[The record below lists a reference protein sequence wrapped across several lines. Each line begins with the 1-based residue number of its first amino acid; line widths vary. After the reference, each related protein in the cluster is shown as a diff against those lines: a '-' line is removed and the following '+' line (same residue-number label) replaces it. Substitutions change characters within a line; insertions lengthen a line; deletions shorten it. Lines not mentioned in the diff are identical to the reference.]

1 MATNKSTLQI
11 TEYSGPKDSEGKP
24 HGYGTAYY
32 KDGSQEF
39 RYVGMFRHGKRH
51 GFGELTSKGTKENP
65 QEEWQWYQEGDYDS
79 AGRLIHPLHEPGSY
93 TKYIETWWWEY
104 SGWWR
109 EDQQAEDETDV
120 DRYDA
125 YVTDFEIT
133 HDDEFLS
140 HFYDFRF
147 AGRLSPEMV
156 EKLSKSSDPYAR
168 YAYGHWLYNT
178 KYDDWGLIQITEC
191 FKYAANHGIA
201 DALYMLSLLY
211 RKGDVYNPSSTT
223 YIRDTALAKQLYD
236 EALERGSMLAKLHH
250 NFHQFEGL
258 NFVDKDQKAALA
270 EAEAEA
276 NKSDASVYWI
286 EQLGTFYN
294 ELKRYD
300 EAIEAYERCILRG
313 YYQPIIDL
321 ALIHL
326 YTDQNSYY
334 EALMREGIR
343 RKVSQC
349 LILGIENQHEWDN
362 LHPRRQASLST
373 ELRLNLNE
381 GVELNN
387 GFCAYL
393 IGHMHY
399 YRQFGFW
406 QSTSR
411 ALEYALK
418 GYKHRCIEAMELA
431 CTILQDEECDSEM
444 LSKLHVTERDIL
456 MLNLR
461 ALRYGVESVLETVIE
476 NEEKYVQMGY
486 GDEIKSVWIPKWLD
500 SNENS
505 SNNES
510 DNKSGKKSSWMIAI
524 HPSGDVEFV
533 DLSNSDY
540 DYDDIPE
547 SDIAELLDAE
557 HVTTTTYSEVL
568 DRINEECN
576 LSDRLTLFYDSD
588 TDNNEL
594 ELNPTATILDN
605 MSDIRGAAILLLQDD
620 DYNNH
625 SFKSLEQVKAI
636 FNLLVEI
643 TDGGVRL
650 SDGND
655 DEEENDDDGRYDAWA

>member
-1 MATNKSTLQI
+1 
-11 TEYSGPKDSEGKP
+11 
-24 HGYGTAYY
+24 
-32 KDGSQEF
+32 
-39 RYVGMFRHGKRH
+39 
-51 GFGELTSKGTKENP
+51 
-65 QEEWQWYQEGDYDS
+65 
-79 AGRLIHPLHEPGSY
+79 
-93 TKYIETWWWEY
+93 
-104 SGWWR
+104 
-109 EDQQAEDETDV
+109 
-120 DRYDA
+120 
-125 YVTDFEIT
+125 
-133 HDDEFLS
+133 
-140 HFYDFRF
+140 
-147 AGRLSPEMV
+147 
-156 EKLSKSSDPYAR
+156 
-168 YAYGHWLYNT
+168 
-178 KYDDWGLIQITEC
+178 
-191 FKYAANHGIA
+191 
-201 DALYMLSLLY
+201 
-211 RKGDVYNPSSTT
+211 
-223 YIRDTALAKQLYD
+223 
-236 EALERGSMLAKLHH
+236 
-250 NFHQFEGL
+250 
-258 NFVDKDQKAALA
+258 
-270 EAEAEA
+270 
-276 NKSDASVYWI
+276 
-286 EQLGTFYN
+286 
-294 ELKRYD
+294 
-300 EAIEAYERCILRG
+300 
-313 YYQPIIDL
+313 
-321 ALIHL
+321 
-326 YTDQNSYY
+326 
-334 EALMREGIR
+334 
-343 RKVSQC
+343 
-349 LILGIENQHEWDN
+349 
-362 LHPRRQASLST
+362 
-373 ELRLNLNE
+373 
-381 GVELNN
+381 
-387 GFCAYL
+387 
-393 IGHMHY
+393 
-399 YRQFGFW
+399 
-406 QSTSR
+406 
-411 ALEYALK
+411 
-418 GYKHRCIEAMELA
+418 
-431 CTILQDEECDSEM
+431 M

-588 TDNNEL
+588 TDNNDL